1 MKKNNAALTI
11 MPIEASTSAVFARE
25 DNHGNDGGYK
35 NENNNTPR
43 YHGGRCGRTI
53 LKSINKKIKIY
64 GILIAVLVSTLLTG
78 CYMYPPSG
86 VGIYVPPVGVS
97 VYTPP
102 LHYGGPHYRPHHW
115 RRHRPHRW
123 HR

>member
-11 MPIEASTSAVFARE
+11 LPIEAGTSAVFARE
-25 DNHGNDGGYK
+25 DNHGNEGGSK

-43 YHGGRCGRTI
+43 SHGCCGRTI
-53 LKSINKKIKIY
+53 LKSINKKTKIY
-64 GILIAVLVSTLLTG
+64 GILFAVLVSTLLTG
-78 CYMYPPSG
+78 CYMHPPSG

-97 VYTPP
+97 VYIPP
-102 LHYGGPHYRPHHW
+102 LYYGGSHYRPHHW
-115 RRHRPHRW
+115 RRDRPHRW